1 MSTTTSLR
9 KTSDWAQFQVDQR
22 VALCELVAG
31 DPRPFQQLWVHSA
44 EVSLLGAFGGT
55 ALGWAAVRDRLAGV
69 AENYR
74 DARYEWFDQLVE
86 QVADGHAH
94 TVHLE
99 AIRCRGES
107 GEDLVR
113 ERRVSKVYRYGRDGW
128 RILHM
133 HADPLLE
140 IAFPGDEPSGDS
152 SGETPRRAD
161 EDDQRVDDGATRR
174 LEGEDGSARGDAGG
188 GVQPR
193 NRLQAG
199 ARLPVGAVR
208 RLIVGK

>member
-1 MSTTTSLR
+1 MRTTLR
-9 KTSDWAQFQVDQR
+9 TRPDWAQFQVDQR

-31 DPRPFQQLWVHSA
+31 DPRPFQDLWVHSA

-55 ALGWAAVRDRLAGV
+55 ALGWDAVRDRLAGV
-69 AENYR
+69 AQTYR

-86 QVADGHAH
+86 QVVDEHAH

-107 GEDLVR
+107 GESLVR

-133 HADPLLE
+133 HADPLLAT
-140 IAFPGDEPSGDS
+140 AFPGGEG
-152 SGETPRRAD
+152 SGEAP
-161 EDDQRVDDGATRR
+161 
-174 LEGEDGSARGDAGG
+174 
-188 GVQPR
+188 
-193 NRLQAG
+193 
-199 ARLPVGAVR
+199 
-208 RLIVGK
+208 